1 MVINLK
7 LIRYLQFSKLL
18 NYYRLKFIAI
28 YNHFAQAKPVYD
40 LLRFYWSSVNK
51 SSTLFAEKHER
62 QPNQKDR
69 YLLLWFQIYIY
80 IFKIKS
86 IWLRIQFKLILK
98 QVVFTIFLSNA
109 TYVPHFQD
117 LMTQRRIEIWLR
129 SHGNF

>member
-28 YNHFAQAKPVYD
+28 YNHFAQEEPVYG

-51 SSTLFAEKHER
+51 SSTLFEEKHEP
-62 QPNQKDR
+62 QPSQKDR
-69 YLLLWFQIYIY
+69 SLLLWFHIYIY
-80 IFKIKS
+80 IFRIKS

-98 QVVFTIFLSNA
+98 QVAFTIFLSNA
-109 TYVPHFQD
+109 TCVSPFQD

-129 SHGNF
+129 SYENF